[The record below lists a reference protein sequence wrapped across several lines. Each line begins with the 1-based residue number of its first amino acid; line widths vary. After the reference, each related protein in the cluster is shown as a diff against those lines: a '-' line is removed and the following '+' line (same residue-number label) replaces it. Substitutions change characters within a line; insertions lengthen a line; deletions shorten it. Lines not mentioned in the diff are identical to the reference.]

1 MSDAKPHWKQNADRY
16 LRPFILTL
24 AAIGL
29 LLFGAGFAA
38 SFADRTLLEDNA
50 KIFVKSKVTEEA
62 RERFPLLEDDT
73 FVAQTEALKARFAGQ
88 AEKYQS
94 ALDGRI
100 DEIIAKALSPDETPE
115 AKESRGRIRDFVKSA
130 VKNSINVNT
139 GYQDRL
145 TNFAKDR
152 YEATLSGLVRDVRIF
167 TGATALAFLMVL
179 IATAF
184 KYRGRRHI
192 ILPAGLL
199 FLSAGL
205 SVYFYI
211 FTQNW
216 FYVLLSNNFMGF
228 AYAIWMGVIYAFL
241 LDIGLNK
248 ARVTEFLG
256 NCISSFS
263 IG

>member
-1 MSDAKPHWKQNADRY
+1 MNETQPHWKQTADKY
-16 LRPFILTL
+16 LRPVILTL

-29 LLFGAGFAA
+29 LLFGTGFAA
-38 SFADRTLLEDNA
+38 SFADRTFFEDTA
-50 KIFVKSKVTEEA
+50 KSFVKSKVAEEA
-62 RERFPLLEDDT
+62 RERFPLLEDET
-73 FVAQTEALKARFAGQ
+73 FVTQTEVLKTRFAGQ
-88 AEKYQS
+88 AEKYEA
-94 ALDGRI
+94 ALDNKI
-100 DEIIAKALSPDETPE
+100 DEIIAKAISPDATPE
-115 AKESRGRIRDFVKSA
+115 AEESQSRIRDFVLAA
-130 VKNSINVNT
+130 VKNSIDVSA
-139 GYQDRL
+139 GYQNRL

-152 YEATLSGLVRDVRIF
+152 YDATLTGLIRDIRIF

-184 KYRGRRHI
+184 KYGGRRHI

-199 FLSAGL
+199 FLSASL

-216 FYVLLSNNFMGF
+216 FYVLLTNNFMGL

-248 ARVTEFLG
+248 ARITEFLG
-256 NCISSFS
+256 NCISSS